1 MSPPSETR
9 ILVIDDEADVRE
21 MVRVL
26 LTRAGYTV
34 DTSGNLSE
42 IVASLLV
49 GRYDLLT
56 VDLKMPEID
65 GQDIAE
71 LAKAVNQQIPII
83 VISGFLTP
91 DLKKQ
96 LEDMGVRHFVNK
108 PFKPDQLLQTVVDG
122 LSGSPHTV

>member
-1 MSPPSETR
+1 
-9 ILVIDDEADVRE
+9 
-21 MVRVL
+21 
-26 LTRAGYTV
+26 
-34 DTSGNLSE
+34 
-42 IVASLLV
+42 
-49 GRYDLLT
+49 
-56 VDLKMPEID
+56 MPEID